1 MQPNE
6 RRRRIIEMLNLRR
19 QDTMQNLAN
28 EFGVSRLTIYRDL
41 LVLEESYPLRH
52 IHGRAGGVALAK
64 GYYLNTQHLTPI
76 QAEAIR
82 RNLDV
87 VSPQDRAI
95 FQSILNDFAWPV

>member
-6 RRRRIIEMLNLRR
+6 RRRRIIEILNLRR

-41 LVLEESYPLRH
+41 LVLEESYRLRD
-52 IHGRAGGVALAK
+52 IHGRAGGVALPK

>member
-6 RRRRIIEMLNLRR
+6 RRRRIIEILNLRR

-28 EFGVSRLTIYRDL
+28 EFGV
-41 LVLEESYPLRH
+41 
-52 IHGRAGGVALAK
+52 ALPK

>member
-6 RRRRIIEMLNLRR
+6 RRRRIIEILNLRR

-52 IHGRAGGVALAK
+52 IHGRAGGVALPK

-76 QAEAIR
+76 
-82 RNLDV
+82 LCSV
-87 VSPQDRAI
+87 
-95 FQSILNDFAWPV
+95 

>member
-6 RRRRIIEMLNLRR
+6 RRRRIIEILNLRR

-52 IHGRAGGVALAK
+52 IHGRAVLPCRKVLLKHATFDAYSSRSNSAK
-64 GYYLNTQHLTPI
+64 
-76 QAEAIR
+76 
-82 RNLDV
+82 
-87 VSPQDRAI
+87 S
-95 FQSILNDFAWPV
+95 

>member
-6 RRRRIIEMLNLRR
+6 RRRRIIEILNLRR

-52 IHGRAGGVALAK
+52 IHGRAV
-64 GYYLNTQHLTPI
+64 YYLNTQHLTPI

>member
-6 RRRRIIEMLNLRR
+6 RRRRIIEILNLRR

-28 EFGVSRLTIYRDL
+28 EFGVSRGKLPAASHTWT
-41 LVLEESYPLRH
+41 
-52 IHGRAGGVALAK
+52 GGVALPK

>member
-6 RRRRIIEMLNLRR
+6 RRRRIIEILNLRR

-41 LVLEESYPLRH
+41 LVLEESYPLLSH
-52 IHGRAGGVALAK
+52 TWTGGVALPK